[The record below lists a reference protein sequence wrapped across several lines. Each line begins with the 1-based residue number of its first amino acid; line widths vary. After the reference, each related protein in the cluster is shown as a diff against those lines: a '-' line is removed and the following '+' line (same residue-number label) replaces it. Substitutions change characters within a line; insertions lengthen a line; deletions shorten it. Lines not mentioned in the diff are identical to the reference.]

1 MLKLSICLIIKNAEE
16 TIVPCLE
23 SIKDIADEIIIVDT
37 GSNDNTLSLIK
48 SFPKVSVFH
57 QDWQDDF
64 SYARN
69 FSFSKASGDLFMWID
84 ADDILPLQSSYQ
96 IEFLKFQNL
105 DGLADGFTCSYQY
118 GNDRNFKAD
127 LTFSNLRIIKKTCYS
142 GWKYK
147 IHEQLDRKLVER
159 VFDLNAT
166 IFHNKKY
173 EDYQNSILRN
183 AKILKEI
190 VREENCDSVYHFL
203 YGRELYFLKDHV
215 QSKFY
220 FEKFCAE
227 NWEMSFY
234 RYFALVK
241 LGVFAH
247 TSKDSKKLR
256 EILGEIAKVKMPE
269 NFEVR
274 YLKACLICYKNPKA
288 GMEAFRELTKN
299 NDPKMEL
306 YLSNKEIL
314 YYSKIQ
320 PLKNLIAMNRTL
332 GNKEEE
338 KRYVEQLQK
347 LQM

>member
-1 MLKLSICLIIKNAEE
+1 MLKLSICLIVKNAEE

-23 SIKDIADEIIIVDT
+23 SIKDVADEIIIVDT
-37 GSNDNTLSLIK
+37 GSTDHTLSLIK

-69 FSFSKASGDLFMWID
+69 FSFSKASGDLLMWID
-84 ADDILPLQSSYQ
+84 ADDILPVQSSYQ
-96 IEFLKFQNL
+96 IEFLKFKNL

-118 GNDRNFKAD
+118 GNDRNFQVD
-127 LTFSNLRIIKKTCYS
+127 LSFSNLRIIKKTCYS

-147 IHEQLDRKLVER
+147 IHEQLDSKLVKR
-159 VFDLNAT
+159 VSDLDAT
-166 IFHNKKY
+166 IFHNKKFV
-173 EDYQNSILRN
+173 DYQKSILRN

-190 VREENCDSVYHFL
+190 VRDENCDSVYYFL

-220 FEKFCAE
+220 FEKFCAASR
-227 NWEMSFY
+227 EMSFY

-247 TSKDSKKLR
+247 TGKDVKKL
-256 EILGEIAKVKMPE
+256 EKILGEIAKMKMPE

-274 YLKACLICYKNPKA
+274 YLKACLVCFKNPKA
-288 GMEAFRELTKN
+288 GIYAFKQLSKI

-306 YLSNKEIL
+306 YLSKKEVL

-320 PLKNLIAMNRTL
+320 PFKNLITLSRAL